1 MRYKSIFV
9 SLTFWAAILQFYQAL
24 APQIRECLIDSCS
37 GFSWWERL
45 EAPILAFFLSIIA
58 RYNASALVYTPKGF
72 PGRDKPKHQSKTSF
86 LDNQISSTEKQT
98 Y

>member
-1 MRYKSIFV
+1 MKFKSIFA

-24 APQIRECLIDSCS
+24 APQIRECLIANCAT
-37 GFSWWERL
+37 FSWWERL

-58 RYNASALVYTPKGF
+58 RYNASALIYTPKGL
-72 PGRDKPKHQSKTSF
+72 PGRDKPKYSEKVDFS
-86 LDNQISSTEKQT
+86 NQNNLTEKQT